1 MAGAYWPPFFQRLN
15 SQKNLKCQKSEKI
28 SIPPLRSLLCT
39 LIEKGNGKIAKSNNS
54 TTYDVEFPLIQL
66 E

>member
-1 MAGAYWPPFFQRLN
+1 MPYLA
-15 SQKNLKCQKSEKI
+15 
-28 SIPPLRSLLCT
+28 

-54 TTYDVEFPLIQL
+54 ITYDVEFPLIQL